1 MLDTHYVV
9 FVTKIMF
16 SNIIL
21 PILSFC
27 VTNVPD
33 FASIE
38 RERERENFI
47 RINAGKTRKAN
58 AHQCWCLW

>member
-21 PILSFC
+21 PILSC
-27 VTNVPD
+27 CICALTDDDDVMRQTILTYGVTEISNWL
-33 FASIE
+33 I
-38 RERERENFI
+38 
-47 RINAGKTRKAN
+47 
-58 AHQCWCLW
+58 